1 MGIKTSI
8 RVKYNKE
15 KMKLSSAVIV
25 AVASAQNDEK
35 KVPPRHPMQRLARL
49 TEFSEEILTNH
60 FEFLPS
66 QTSWI
71 NKFKTN
77 SERMGRNFERGQQ
90 RCGYYDETQLPHGG
104 PENERKRRDLVS
116 LDDLLRA
123 TDRYNRVDPEIGI
136 KQITTGFRKWAER
149 YLGNCSGQRNY
160 AYQINRMNRWNGLLQ
175 KHLENNKKMVA

>member
-1 MGIKTSI
+1 
-8 RVKYNKE
+8 
-15 KMKLSSAVIV
+15 MKLSSAVIV
-25 AVASAQNDEK
+25 AVASAQDEK

-104 PENERKRRDLVS
+104 PEN
-116 LDDLLRA
+116 
-123 TDRYNRVDPEIGI
+123 
-136 KQITTGFRKWAER
+136 
-149 YLGNCSGQRNY
+149 GNALIFLKLIIFVRF
-160 AYQINRMNRWNGLLQ
+160 
-175 KHLENNKKMVA
+175 

>member
-1 MGIKTSI
+1 
-8 RVKYNKE
+8 
-15 KMKLSSAVIV
+15 MKLSAAIV
-25 AVASAQNDEK
+25 ALACAQNDEK

-104 PENERKRRDLVS
+104 PENGNA
-116 LDDLLRA
+116 LL
-123 TDRYNRVDPEIGI
+123 
-136 KQITTGFRKWAER
+136 F
-149 YLGNCSGQRNY
+149 
-160 AYQINRMNRWNGLLQ
+160 
-175 KHLENNKKMVA
+175 KKLIILSKISEK